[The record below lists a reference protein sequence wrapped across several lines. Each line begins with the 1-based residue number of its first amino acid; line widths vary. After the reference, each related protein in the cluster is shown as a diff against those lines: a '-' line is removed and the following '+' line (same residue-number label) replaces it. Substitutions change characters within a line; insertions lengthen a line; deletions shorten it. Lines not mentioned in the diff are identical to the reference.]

1 MKTIHR
7 FGLTALAAAISA
19 PALAT
24 NGDQLLGATAMQWAM
39 GGAVVAAPQD
49 TGTLFT
55 NPAGLTTLGME
66 TVRFD
71 LSPGFL
77 NPPREANGRESDS
90 NLFFLPAGAM
100 AAKVSDRLYVGLGL
114 AAQSGMGV
122 DFPDALPLP
131 GNQAFVTTRGVFK
144 IAPSAAF
151 RVNDQ
156 LSLGASLNIDYQSLA
171 LSNPALSF
179 PQNQQFGF
187 GATLGATYRV
197 SDRVQL
203 GASWISKQDI
213 SEHEFNT
220 SSGKFSMDLDVPQQ
234 VAVGLALRPMPG
246 LLVEADVKWINFSET
261 TDVVPITRPTG
272 YVGPVPAAINFGW
285 DDQVV
290 YSLGVRKEMGPGM
303 ALMAGLN
310 YGKSP
315 IEENDVDNNLGS
327 VAIPEWHLSVGL
339 TRKLGKNFAGSLSY
353 THAFENEVRS
363 NSGSNNTIK
372 IEQNIFYAQISY
384 QL

>member
-1 MKTIHR
+1 MKPVTR
-7 FGLTALAAAISA
+7 FGLTALAVALSA

-24 NGDQLLGATAMQWAM
+24 NGDQMLGATATQWAM

-55 NPAGLTTLGME
+55 NPAGLAWLGMD

-77 NPPREANGRESDS
+77 NPPREVNGRESDS
-90 NLFFLPAGAM
+90 NLFFLPAGAVG
-100 AAKVSDRLYVGLGL
+100 AKVNDRLYLGLGL

-122 DFPDALPLP
+122 DFPDALPAP
-131 GNQAFVTTRGVFK
+131 NNQAIVTTRGVFK
-144 IAPSAAF
+144 IAPTVAF
-151 RVNDQ
+151 KLNDQ

-171 LSNPALSF
+171 LSNPQLSF

-187 GATLGATYRV
+187 GATLGAVYRV
-197 SDRVQL
+197 SDLAQL

-213 SEHEFNT
+213 SDHEFNT
-220 SSGKFSMDLDVPQQ
+220 SAGKFSLDLDVPQQ
-234 VAVGLALRPMPG
+234 LAVGLALRPMPG
-246 LLVEADVKWINFSET
+246 LLVEADVKWINFSDT
-261 TDVVPITRPTG
+261 TDIVPIQRPVG
-272 YVGPVPAAINFGW
+272 YVGTVPAQINFGW

-290 YSLGVRKEMGPGM
+290 YSLGVRKEMGTGM
-303 ALMAGLN
+303 ALMAGVN

-315 IEENDVDNNLGS
+315 IEENDVDANLGS

-339 TRKLGKNFAGSLSY
+339 TRKLGKNFAGSLSF
-353 THAFENEVRS
+353 THAFENEITS

-372 IEQNIFYAQISY
+372 IEQNVFYAQISY

>member
-1 MKTIHR
+1 MKPTYR
-7 FGLTALAAAISA
+7 FALSALAAAISV

-24 NGDQLLGATAMQWAM
+24 NGDQMLGATAMQWAM

-49 TGTLFT
+49 TGTLFS
-55 NPAGLTTLGME
+55 NPAGLAVLGME
-66 TVRFD
+66 SVRFD

-77 NPPREANGRESDS
+77 NPPREANGHESDS
-90 NLFFLPAGAM
+90 NLFFLPAGAVG
-100 AAKVSDRLYVGLGL
+100 AKVNDRLYLGLGL

-131 GNQAFVTTRGVFK
+131 NNQAIVTTRGVFK

-151 RVNDQ
+151 KVNDQ
-156 LSLGASLNIDYQSLA
+156 LSLGAAINIDYQSLA
-171 LSNPALSF
+171 LSNPQLSF

-187 GATLGATYRV
+187 GATVGAIYRL

-203 GASWISKQDI
+203 GATWISKQDI

-220 SSGKFSMDLDVPQQ
+220 AAGKFGVDLDVPQQ
-234 VAVGLALRPMPG
+234 VALGLALRPMPG
-246 LLVEADVKWINFSET
+246 LLVEADVKWINFSDT
-261 TDVVPITRPTG
+261 TDVVAIARPVG
-272 YVGPVPAAINFGW
+272 YVGTVPAAINFGW
-285 DDQVV
+285 DDQMVFA
-290 YSLGVRKEMGPGM
+290 LGARKEMGPGM

-315 IEENDVDNNLGS
+315 IEANDVDNNLGS
-327 VAIPEWHLSVGL
+327 VAIPEWHLSVGM

-353 THAFENEVRS
+353 THAFENEITS

>member
-1 MKTIHR
+1 
-7 FGLTALAAAISA
+7 
-19 PALAT
+19 
-24 NGDQLLGATAMQWAM
+24 M

-55 NPAGLTTLGME
+55 NPAGLTVLGME

-77 NPPREANGRESDS
+77 NPPREVNGRESDS
-90 NLFFLPAGAM
+90 NLFFLPSGAV
-100 AAKVSDRLYVGLGL
+100 AAKVNDQLYVGLGL

-122 DFPDALPLP
+122 DFPDALPMP
-131 GNQAFVTTRGVFK
+131 GNQAIVTTRGVFK
-144 IAPSAAF
+144 LAPSAAF
-151 RVNDQ
+151 KVNDQ

-171 LSNPALSF
+171 LSNPQLSF

-187 GATLGATYRV
+187 GATLGAIFRV
-197 SDRVQL
+197 SDRVQM

-213 SEHEFNT
+213 NEHEFNT
-220 SSGKFSMDLDVPQQ
+220 SAGKFSLDLDVPQQ
-234 VAVGLALRPMPG
+234 AALGLAVRPMPG
-246 LLVEADVKWINFSET
+246 LLVEADVKWINFSDT
-261 TDVVPITRPTG
+261 TDVVPITRPVG

-290 YSLGVRKEMGPGM
+290 YSLGVRKEMGPAM

-327 VAIPEWHLSVGL
+327 IAIPEWHLSVGV
-339 TRKLGKNFAGSLSY
+339 TRKLGKNFEGSLSY
-353 THAFENEVRS
+353 THAFENEVTS

-372 IEQNIFYAQISY
+372 IEQNIFYAQVSY

>member
-1 MKTIHR
+1 MNAMHR
-7 FGLTALAAAISA
+7 LGLTALAAAIAA

-49 TGTLFT
+49 TGTLFS
-55 NPAGLTTLGME
+55 NPAGLAMLGME

-77 NPPREANGRESDS
+77 NPPREVNGSESDS
-90 NLFFLPAGAM
+90 NLFFLPSGAVG
-100 AAKVSDRLYVGLGL
+100 AKVNDRLYLGLGL
-114 AAQSGMGV
+114 TAQSGMGV
-122 DFPDALPLP
+122 DIPDALPLP
-131 GNQAFVTTRGVFK
+131 GNQAVVTTRGVFK

-151 RVNDQ
+151 KVNDQ

-171 LSNPALSF
+171 LSNPQLSF

-187 GATLGATYRV
+187 GATLGAIYRL
-197 SDRVQL
+197 SDKVQL

-213 SEHEFNT
+213 NEHEFNT
-220 SSGKFSMDLDVPQQ
+220 SSGKFSLDLDVPQQ

-246 LLVEADVKWINFSET
+246 LLVEADVKWINFSDT
-261 TDVVPITRPTG
+261 TNIVPIQRPAG
-272 YVGPVPAAINFGW
+272 YVGSVPAQINFGW

-303 ALMAGLN
+303 ALMAGVN

-327 VAIPEWHLSVGL
+327 IAIPEWHLSVGM
-339 TRKLGKNFAGSLSY
+339 TRKLGKNFAASLSY
-353 THAFENEVRS
+353 THAFENEITS
-363 NSGSNNTIK
+363 SSGSNNTIK